1 MEEGYLGNKT
11 LGLVTGLDAGRGSGD
26 GGQGEDDGGEELHF
40 VVGLLRCCDLKDKMR
55 RDVVLK
61 DELMLRLL
69 SRIA

>member
-40 VVGLLRCCDLKDKMR
+40 DWGLGGDFW
-55 RDVVLK
+55 VLV
-61 DELMLRLL
+61 
-69 SRIA
+69 